1 MNKRKKNSRQR
12 GTHTHGWGSKKKH
25 RGAGNRG
32 GRGNAGSG
40 KRGDAKKPSFWKDP
54 SYYKG
59 KGFVSLKKSL
69 KAINISQLS
78 KFRNSSIDLSKE
90 GYDKLLGIGKP
101 DKKYALK
108 VSYASESA
116 IKKIYEAGGAVTLLK
131 AKKEKKPK
139 APQETV
145 KPPKEK
151 VEDAAEEVAEK
162 SEEEST
168 ETEPEQKAEPQEG

>member
-12 GTHTHGWGSKKKH
+12 GTHTHGWGAKKKH

-40 KRGDAKKPSFWKDP
+40 KRGDAKKPSFWKDK

-69 KAINISQLS
+69 KSINISNLH
-78 KFRNSSIDLSKE
+78 KFGNLSIDLSKE
-90 GYDKLLGIGKP
+90 GYDKLLGMGQP
-101 DKKYALK
+101 DKKYDLK

-116 IKKIYEAGGAVTLLK
+116 IKKIHGAGGTVILLK
-131 AKKEKKPK
+131 AKKKRKPK
-139 APQETV
+139 QEETV
-145 KPPKEK
+145 KPPKEE
-151 VEDAAEEVAEK
+151 VEDATEEVAEK

-168 ETEPEQKAEPQEG
+168 ETEQKAEPKED